1 MGVMK
6 LSGKGESLKDFGHG
20 SDRPLNPK
28 EFVGDIQDSKDRTH
42 DRWRKTIVTLAL
54 VLLVAAMNW
63 FVIDIVQ
70 EILQMDAEL
79 LKSKDIQAADR
90 IVTESVILS
99 LIGGTVAQVSA
110 LFLIAVKSIFS
121 RKQK

>member
-1 MGVMK
+1 M
-6 LSGKGESLKDFGHG
+6 SNKGESLDDFNHG
-20 SDRPLNPK
+20 DDKSLNPK

-70 EILQMDAEL
+70 SILLMDADL
-79 LKSKDIQAADR
+79 LKEKHIQPEDR

-121 RKQK
+121 RKPR

>member
-1 MGVMK
+1 M
-6 LSGKGESLKDFGHG
+6 SGNGESLNDFQNGE
-20 SDRPLNPK
+20 DKPLSPK

-70 EILQMDAEL
+70 GILLIDSEL
-79 LKSKDIQAADR
+79 LKEKHIAPENR
-90 IVTESVILS
+90 IITEAVILS

-121 RKQK
+121 KKQK

>member
-1 MGVMK
+1 MGN
-6 LSGKGESLKDFGHG
+6 KGESLNDFNHG
-20 SDRPLNPK
+20 EDKPLKPK

-70 EILQMDAEL
+70 NILQMDSEL
-79 LKSKDIQAADR
+79 LKDKHIQPSDR

-121 RKQK
+121 RKAR